1 MNDTDND
8 TNPLSLHNVCY
19 AINFKNSYEKSMA
32 PEGVL
37 TIKNRSNMN

>member
-1 MNDTDND
+1 MILTMM
-8 TNPLSLHNVCY
+8 LVHYLCIIFVSY
-19 AINFKNSYEKSMA
+19 NFKNIYEKSMA

>member
-1 MNDTDND
+1 
-8 TNPLSLHNVCY
+8 LL
-19 AINFKNSYEKSMA
+19 AIDFKNIYEKSMA